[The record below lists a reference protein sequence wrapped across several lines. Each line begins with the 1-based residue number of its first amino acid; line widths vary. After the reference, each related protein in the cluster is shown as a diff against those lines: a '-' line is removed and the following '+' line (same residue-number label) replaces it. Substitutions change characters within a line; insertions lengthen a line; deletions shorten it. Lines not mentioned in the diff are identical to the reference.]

1 MTAKRTSD
9 PSDTSQQIFDD
20 RFKKLVNEIHSAST
34 PNAIMVGLRNKIL
47 NIYNVEMATIF
58 LVDAKKNILVS
69 WVLLS
74 SGDSLHKIRKK
85 INRSSIIGFVAETKK
100 TLNISNVYDR
110 NELKDID
117 PTLTFDSSWDQKGGC
132 ITKQV
137 LATPI
142 IYKSNLMGVIQL
154 INKKFGTEFNETDE
168 TRSKELADT
177 LGIALFNHYKSGK
190 KIPMR
195 YEELVNREMISAQ
208 EMERAMVIATQ
219 QETEVETVLMDNF
232 LIAKPALGEAL
243 AFVYKTRFIDLKQE
257 QHSAVSLVESS
268 DVVLFRKN
276 LIVPL
281 QMKGDNLIMAA
292 NNPANR
298 DGILK
303 VKKIFNASNINV
315 LLAFGQDIKE
325 LLESIAPSTE
335 EYPHDLSNADEVPE
349 EEQFSAD
356 IYAKPEQ
363 EPLDVQIVDTPAIQL
378 VNKII
383 EDAYYAGAS
392 DIHIEPYGRV
402 KDAEVRYRVDGTC
415 ANILNISKTNVKS
428 IIARIKVLAD
438 LDISERRK
446 PQDGKIKFTT
456 TKADNIELRVATLPT
471 NDGSEDVVMRV
482 LAASKPVPLN
492 KLAPERILKRLVPVI
507 AKPYGIFLV
516 VGPTGSGK
524 TTTLHSVLD
533 YINTPEKKIWTA
545 EDPVEITQ
553 YRLRQVQVRP
563 KIGYT
568 FAAAMRAFLRAD
580 PDVIMV
586 GEMRDQETTKMGIEA
601 SLTGHLVF
609 STLHTNSAAETVVRL
624 IDMGMD
630 PFNFSDAL
638 LGILA
643 QRLVRTLCDDCREPY
658 NPTQQEYDQLVH
670 HYGIM
675 FFEHINIA
683 YSSDLTL
690 FRVKGCESCN
700 MSGYKG
706 RLGLFELLVA
716 TREIKSMIIKKA
728 PAEDIKLEAINDG
741 MSVLL
746 QEGIHLIFD
755 GKTDLKQVMST
766 CLL

>member
-1 MTAKRTSD
+1 MTVINRSD
-9 PSDTSQQIFDD
+9 PQDTSQQIFDD

-58 LVDAKKNILVS
+58 LVDAKNSLLVS
-69 WVLLS
+69 WVLLPS
-74 SGDSLHKIRKK
+74 DSLHKIRMK
-85 INRSSIIGFVAETKK
+85 ISRSSITGFVAETRQL
-100 TLNISNVYDR
+100 LNISDAYSKE
-110 NELKDID
+110 ELKRID
-117 PTLTFDSSWDQKGGC
+117 PTLVFDASWDKKGGC
-132 ITKQV
+132 KTKQV

-142 IYKSNLMGVIQL
+142 VYKSNLMGVIEL
-154 INKKFGTEFNETDE
+154 INKKQGKEFNSIDE
-168 TRSKELADT
+168 TRSKELAET

-195 YEELVNREMISAQ
+195 YEELVNRKIISAQ

-219 QETEVETVLMDNF
+219 QEKEVESILMENF
-232 LIAKPALGEAL
+232 LVPKSSLGEAL
-243 AFVYKTRFIDLKQE
+243 AYVYKTRFIDLEKE
-257 QHSAVSLVESS
+257 HYSAESLVEAGNI
-268 DVVLFRKN
+268 DIFRKN

-281 QMKGDNLIMAA
+281 QMKQDSLIMAA

-298 DGILK
+298 NGVLE
-303 VKKIFNASNINV
+303 VKELYNASKVNV
-315 LLAFGQDIKE
+315 LLSFGQDIRE
-325 LLESIAPSTE
+325 LLDSISPPE
-335 EYPHDLSNADEVPE
+335 EEDIYDLGDTDEVPE
-349 EEQFSAD
+349 EEQFSHD
-356 IYAKPEQ
+356 IYAKPKE
-363 EPLDVQIVDTPAIQL
+363 EALEVALDDTPAVQL

-383 EDAYYAGAS
+383 EDAYNAGAS
-392 DIHIEPYGRV
+392 DIHIEPYGG
-402 KDAEVRYRVDGTC
+402 KSDAEVRFRVDGTC
-415 ANILNISKTNVKS
+415 ANVLNIPKGNVKS

-438 LDISERRK
+438 LDISERRR

-456 TKADNIELRVATLPT
+456 TQADNIELRVATLPT

-482 LAASKPVPLN
+482 LADSKPLPLN
-492 KLAPERILKRLVPVI
+492 KLAPNRVLERLVPVI
-507 AKPYGIFLV
+507 TKPYGIFLV

-553 YRLRQVQVRP
+553 YRLRQVQVKP
-563 KIGYT
+563 NIGYT

-580 PDVIMV
+580 PDIIMI

-643 QRLVRTLCDDCREPY
+643 QRLVRTLCEDCKEPY
-658 NPTQQEYDQLVH
+658 NPTQQEYDHLVH
-670 HYGIM
+670 HYGVM
-675 FFEHINIA
+675 FFEQINIP
-683 YSSDLTL
+683 YSNNLTI
-690 FRVKGCESCN
+690 FKANGCENCN
-700 MSGYKG
+700 MSGYRG
-706 RLGLFELLVA
+706 RQGLFELLVA
-716 TREIKSMIIKKA
+716 DQTIKTMIIKKA
-728 PAEDIKLEAINDG
+728 PAEDIKLEAINSG

-746 QEGIHLIFD
+746 QEGIHLIFE
-755 GKTDLKQVMST
+755 GHTDLKQVMAT